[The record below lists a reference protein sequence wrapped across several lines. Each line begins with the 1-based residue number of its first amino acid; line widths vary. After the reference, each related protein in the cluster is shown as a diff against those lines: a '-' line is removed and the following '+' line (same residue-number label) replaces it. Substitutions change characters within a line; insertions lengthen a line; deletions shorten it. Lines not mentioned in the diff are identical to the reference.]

1 VKHPAFIS
9 LATALLLALLPGC
22 PDNPEPTGRASAADT
37 TPAAQNEICE
47 TLPATESS
55 AVAVAPDSSQA
66 KPEPEPRPEAVPALK
81 PQPEPEP
88 EPPSKPEALPR
99 MWDYGSEKCIPCKE
113 MEKILTPMIDEYA
126 GRVDIRIVNVYEEQE
141 AAKQAGIQIIPTQVF
156 YDTDGKELFR
166 HVGAYPRDSIVARFK
181 EYGWE

>member
-1 VKHPAFIS
+1 MKHLALTL

-22 PDNPEPTGRASAADT
+22 PNNPEPAGRASAADT
-37 TPAAQNEICE
+37 TLAAQNEICE
-47 TLPATESS
+47 KLPATESS

-66 KPEPEPRPEAVPALK
+66 RPEPEPRPEAVPAPK

-88 EPPSKPEALPR
+88 EPPPKPEALPR

-126 GRVDIRIVNVYEEQE
+126 GRVDIRIINVYEEKQTAAE
-141 AAKQAGIQIIPTQVF
+141 ARIQIIPTQVF
-156 YDTDGKELFR
+156 YDPDGNELFR
-166 HVGAYPRDSIVARFK
+166 HVGAYPRDSIVAKFREF
-181 EYGWE
+181 GWE